1 MKRYIRTAN
10 LLTESDY
17 KAALMLLNHA
27 RSPKEVEYA
36 QKTIREFK
44 DANPELAEKIKN
56 ELDAKRDARRHA
68 PKQQSKY
75 RW

>member
-1 MKRYIRTAN
+1 MKRYIRTTS

-17 KAALMLLNHA
+17 RAALLLLNHT
-27 RSPKEVEYA
+27 RSPKEIERA
-36 QKTIREFK
+36 QKIIREYK

-56 ELDAKRDARRHA
+56 EIEAKRDAQRHA

>member
-1 MKRYIRTAN
+1 MKRYIVASN
-10 LLTESDY
+10 LITESDY
-17 KAALMLLNHA
+17 KAALLLLNHT
-27 RSPKEVEYA
+27 RSPKEIERA
-36 QKTIREFK
+36 QKIIWEYK

-56 ELDAKRDARRHA
+56 EIEAKCDARRHA

>member
-1 MKRYIRTAN
+1 MKRYIRTTS

-17 KAALMLLNHA
+17 KAALLLLNHA
-27 RSPKEVEYA
+27 RFPKEIERA
-36 QKTIREFK
+36 QKTIREYT

-56 ELDAKRDARRHA
+56 EMEAKREAQRHV
-68 PKQQSKY
+68 PRQQSKY